1 MGFVDIAIADLSAD
15 YAVPVEQVC
24 QLCDRLGISYRSPQT
39 RLALEDAKAIILIL
53 VEASPSGP
61 SDHDPIHT
69 RPQS

>member
-1 MGFVDIAIADLSAD
+1 MGFVDLAIADLAAD

-53 VEASPSGP
+53 VESSPSRTQ
-61 SDHDPIHT
+61 DHDPVNT